1 MGLALLVLLGT
12 GILGQSPG
20 VEQQRSLEVAG
31 VRRSYL
37 VYVPATYQ
45 AGQPIPLVLVF
56 HPAGGSGEGMARHTR
71 FTELAEREGFVVVY
85 PDGIGGRWNDGRRP
99 SSRDDVGFVRALL
112 DTLRRELAVDSSRV
126 YATGISNGAML
137 SYRLA
142 CDLPGVFAAI
152 APVAGALP
160 VTLAER
166 CVPAMPL
173 SVAALQG
180 TADPILPYAGGGSPP
195 AAVLPAERSVA
206 FWAEA
211 TGCAPATPDIEVS
224 DSVTDGTR
232 VRRIS
237 YPSCS
242 GHRAVLLYAIE
253 GGGHTWPGGP
263 AGSRRVGRVSRE
275 LDATSVIWDFFRHHP
290 RS

>member
-1 MGLALLVLLGT
+1 MGLALLLLLGT
-12 GILGQSPG
+12 GMPAQTPG
-20 VEQQRSLEVAG
+20 VEQQRSLEFVG
-31 VRRSYL
+31 GRRSYL
-37 VYVPATYQ
+37 VYVPTTYQ
-45 AGQPIPLVLVF
+45 AGRPVPLVLVF
-56 HPAGGSGEGMARHTR
+56 HPAGGSGRSMARHTR
-71 FTELAEREGFVVVY
+71 FTALAEREGFVVVY

-112 DTLRRELAVDSSRV
+112 DTLRGEVTVDSSRV

-160 VTLAER
+160 VALAER
-166 CVPAMPL
+166 CVPATPL
-173 SVAALQG
+173 SVAAVQG
-180 TADPILPYAGGGSPP
+180 TADPILPYDGGGSPP

-211 TGCAPATPDIEVS
+211 AGCAPANPEAQVRDG
-224 DSVTDGTR
+224 VTDGTK

-237 YPSCS
+237 YPSCP
-242 GHRAVLLYAIE
+242 GNRAVVLYAVE

-275 LDATSVIWDFFRHHP
+275 LDATSVIWNFFRNHP

>member
-1 MGLALLVLLGT
+1 MGLALLLLLGT
-12 GILGQSPG
+12 GMPAQTPG
-20 VEQQRSLEVAG
+20 VEQQRSLEFVG
-31 VRRSYL
+31 GRRSYL
-37 VYVPATYQ
+37 VYVPTTYQ
-45 AGQPIPLVLVF
+45 AGRPVPLVLVF
-56 HPAGGSGEGMARHTR
+56 HPAGGSGRSIARHTR
-71 FTELAEREGFVVVY
+71 FTALAEREGFVVVY
-85 PDGIGGRWNDGRRP
+85 PEGIGGRWNDGRRP

-112 DTLRRELAVDSSRV
+112 DTLRGELTVDSSRV

-160 VTLAER
+160 VALAER
-166 CVPAMPL
+166 CVPATPL
-173 SVAALQG
+173 SVAAVQG
-180 TADPILPYAGGGSPP
+180 TADPILPYEGGGSPP

-211 TGCAPATPDIEVS
+211 TGCAPTNPDIEVR
-224 DSVTDGTR
+224 DGVTDGTK

-237 YPSCS
+237 YPSCP
-242 GHRAVLLYAIE
+242 GNRAVVLYAIE